1 MAKINKYANIYSKE
15 GDLIR
20 PISIETGKLE
30 KYTLEEVEKL
40 VDDLTEKY
48 KADPNNEGLMVQLN
62 NTQKYLYYMYNNMS
76 KEDLLKRLSIAKEV
90 VDNAKT
96 ERNEAEQQIIE
107 QVNKEIDKLKDA
119 YESEYTEYEEV

>member
-107 QVNKEIDKLKDA
+107 QVNKEIDKLKEA